1 MSENQADA
9 GRPARGEKSE
19 PKSPLPTTA
28 PEPPVG
34 RQRSFWVLIGFACI
48 LGILGGAFSLVFMAF
63 LNFGESW
70 YQYSSPGWMGGHWW
84 WVAVTAAG
92 GLIVGLLRWLTR
104 LPEKTPGLIGD
115 IQDAYIDPRVVP
127 GILLVSTASLIGGA
141 SVGPEKALGSF
152 GGGIGQWMSAKRGLD
167 DEGRGVTTLSGMAGA
182 FGGLFSSPVI
192 VVMLIVEVARSGG
205 ARLTKVL
212 ATTIV
217 SSSISFGI
225 YFAIAGTIFLDFY
238 EVPTY
243 QYENWQLLAGV
254 GMGLLAAVLSTLLGV
269 IVTGSAKVFQK
280 LRVPALIKP
289 IIGGALF
296 GVMGVVLP
304 LTMLTG
310 SNQLA
315 VVLKD
320 GSALGLGLVVVL
332 AIAKMITMGV
342 SFGSGFIGGPIF
354 PSLFIGGSAGV
365 ALNLA
370 IPSLPL
376 GLTFTCMLAAVV
388 GGFVSAPFAM
398 VLFAAFT
405 TQLGALNTTPVLV
418 AVMTSFLAVEAVKF
432 LLFGR
437 RRNAAVT
444 EAANAHPPVDPSGTT
459 PPTKP

>member
-9 GRPARGEKSE
+9 GGPVGGETSG
-19 PKSPLPTTA
+19 PKSSSPTTA
-28 PEPPVG
+28 PGAPAG
-34 RQRSFWVLIGFACI
+34 RQRGFWVLIGFACV
-48 LGILGGAFSLVFMAF
+48 LGVLGGAFSLAFMT
-63 LNFGESW
+63 LLGLGESW
-70 YQYSSPGWMGGHWW
+70 YDYSSPGWMGGHWW

-104 LPEKTPGLIGD
+104 LPEKTPGLIAD
-115 IQDAYIDPRVVP
+115 LQDGYIDPRVVP

-152 GGGIGQWMSAKRGLD
+152 GGGVGQWMSAKRGLD
-167 DEGRGVTTLSGMAGA
+167 DDSRSINTLSGMAGA

-205 ARLTKVL
+205 AKLTKVL
-212 ATTIV
+212 ATTIL

-225 YFAIAGTIFLDFY
+225 YFAIAGAIFLDIY
-238 EVPTY
+238 EVPTF
-243 QYENWQLLAGV
+243 QYEDWQLLAGV
-254 GMGLLAAVLSTLLGV
+254 GMGLLAAVVSTLLGV
-269 IVTGSAKVFQK
+269 MVTGSAKVFQK
-280 LRVPALIKP
+280 LPVPGLIKP
-289 IIGGALF
+289 IIGGVLF
-296 GVMGVVLP
+296 GVIGVVLP
-304 LTMLTG
+304 LTMMTG

-315 VVLKD
+315 VVLRD

-332 AIAKMITMGV
+332 VIAKMITMGV

-354 PSLFIGGSAGV
+354 PSLFIGGAAGV

-370 IPSLPL
+370 IPTLPL

-418 AVMTSFLAVEAVKF
+418 AVITSFLAVEAVKS

-437 RRNAAVT
+437 RRNAADTSVATPT
-444 EAANAHPPVDPSGTT
+444 EDKS
-459 PPTKP
+459 